1 MSFKQRLE
9 RIRIWSEQPS
19 GKQWLKWLDRFI
31 TVFLIAL
38 LVWQLYGQPIESIL
52 KSLPTHPLFY
62 LLWIIIFFIVP
73 VSEYLIY
80 KLKWDYS
87 SVLFFKG
94 FMLKKIYNNELYNY
108 TGEVFFAGWVSKR
121 LKISTKEALLFVKD
135 NNVVSSLASTLFA
148 FLTLFILSYFGY
160 FDLLTLLSGTDTTV
174 IVAGGIFLLLAIVIG
189 WRFRRKIL
197 HLNRAVFF
205 KMFTAYTLRFII
217 RHFILLWMWIL
228 AAPEVSIGVWLN
240 FMTVKILL
248 DRLPVGNRSLILL
261 SMAPWLS
268 TTFDLSKE
276 IFTGIQLSITLFDKA
291 MSMIALVWAKRQPEI
306 IETERNAA
314 L

>member
-1 MSFKQRLE
+1 
-9 RIRIWSEQPS
+9 
-19 GKQWLKWLDRFI
+19 
-31 TVFLIAL
+31 
-38 LVWQLYGQPIESIL
+38 
-52 KSLPTHPLFY
+52 
-62 LLWIIIFFIVP
+62 
-73 VSEYLIY
+73 
-80 KLKWDYS
+80 
-87 SVLFFKG
+87 
-94 FMLKKIYNNELYNY
+94 
-108 TGEVFFAGWVSKR
+108 
-121 LKISTKEALLFVKD
+121 
-135 NNVVSSLASTLFA
+135 
-148 FLTLFILSYFGY
+148 
-160 FDLLTLLSGTDTTV
+160 
-174 IVAGGIFLLLAIVIG
+174 
-189 WRFRRKIL
+189 
-197 HLNRAVFF
+197 
-205 KMFTAYTLRFII
+205 MFSAYTLRFIL

-306 IETERNAA
+306 TETEKNAT